1 MTARDAATTEDA
13 MTIDEFVAQAKA
25 HLAANGYVEQPG
37 VDWMTE
43 YLKDFDVT
51 ITARR
56 PREGEKEE
64 SQ

>member
-1 MTARDAATTEDA
+1 

-56 PREGEKEE
+56 PRDAEGADTPK
-64 SQ
+64 